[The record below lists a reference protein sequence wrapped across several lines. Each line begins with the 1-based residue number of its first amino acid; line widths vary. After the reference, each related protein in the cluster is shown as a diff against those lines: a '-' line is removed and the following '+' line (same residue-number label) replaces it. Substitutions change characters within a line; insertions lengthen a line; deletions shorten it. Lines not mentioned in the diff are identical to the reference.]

1 MHRSGA
7 VIYLVRHAHSTA
19 NGAGVLAGRDNSV
32 GLSELGLTQA
42 DLLAERLEALGIKQI
57 VRSPLKRCRQTIA
70 PLIVA
75 RKKNS
80 KSSQPIV
87 DSRVVEMN
95 YGSWSGKSLKTL
107 AKKPLWSLIQ
117 SKPSTVTFPEGESF
131 LEMSARAN
139 SAFVDYSKPGSVTCI
154 VSHGD
159 VIKAILAAQLGLS
172 VDSLQK
178 FAVDPASI
186 SAIAVSG
193 SSSFLL
199 YANDTSHLR
208 VLHSKSA
215 KTTPPSNGG
224 KYILGGGAGSSSKA
238 KK

>member
-1 MHRSGA
+1 MQRSGA

-32 GLSELGLTQA
+32 GLSELGLAQA
-42 DLLAERLEALGIKQI
+42 ELLATRLEALGIKRI
-57 VRSPLKRCRQTIA
+57 ARSPLKRCRQTIA
-70 PLIVA
+70 PLIRA
-75 RKKNS
+75 QKN
-80 KSSQPIV
+80 KTRAPQPIV
-87 DSRVVEMN
+87 DSRVIEMN
-95 YGSWSGKSLKTL
+95 YGSWSGKSLKSL
-107 AKKPLWSLIQ
+107 AKKPLWSAIQ
-117 SKPSTVTFPEGESF
+117 SKPSTVTFPDGESF

-139 SAFVDYSKPGSVTCI
+139 SAFVEYSKPGSVTCI

-172 VDSLQK
+172 IDSLQK
-178 FAVDPASI
+178 FSVDPASI

-208 VLHSKSA
+208 LLQSQNGKS
-215 KTTPPSNGG
+215 TPAGNPG
-224 KYILGGGAGSSSKA
+224 KYVLGGGAGSTSKA